1 MARIRAF
8 LGTIE
13 GSAGGTTFVST
24 GGVNILKQKVG
35 PNSSNSPAQQRQR
48 SRFGAIGRLARKMT
62 ALVAAGY
69 KRIGLQTGYSRFVGI
84 NTAAVS
90 LDANG
95 VPLIDYGMLQVS
107 SGSTTPLV
115 GLAVASSATGQ
126 TVSWTNNSDGN
137 GALANDKVYLA
148 IVKKSTGDVLL
159 QLGSAIRSAT
169 TTAVASAALAGV
181 AATDLAVYA
190 FAKRE
195 IGGEASNTARLGG
208 GTGGVAAAFNTTV
221 AGPNGSAQ
229 GVTLAATAGDS
240 FGFDALTTGTSGPA
254 SMDINVAGVQVAS
267 VAYLDRYNGRPFTY
281 TKAGQPARTGVFGPL
296 ANF

>member
-48 SRFGAIGRLARKMT
+48 SRFGAIGRLARKMS
-62 ALVAAGY
+62 ALASAGF
-69 KRIGLQTGYSRFVGI
+69 KRIGLRTGYSRFVGV

-95 VPLIDYGMLQVS
+95 VPLIDYEMLEVS
-107 SGSTTPLV
+107 SGSITPLV

-195 IGGEASNTARLGG
+195 IGGEASNTARLGSG
-208 GTGGVAAAFNTTV
+208 SGSVAPSFSSTL
-221 AGPNGSAQ
+221 AGPSGTSG
-229 GVTLAATAGDS
+229 GVTLTASAGDS
-240 FGFDALTTGTSGPA
+240 FGFNALTTGSSTPA
-254 SMDINVAGVQVAS
+254 SMVINVAGTQVAT
-267 VAYLDRYNGRPFTY
+267 VDYLGRYAGAPFSY
-281 TKAGQPARTGVFGPL
+281 TKNGVIRTGAFAATV
-296 ANF
+296 NF